1 MFRQAKESDISRIAE
16 ILIITK
22 RLANR
27 RYFQNDHVSFNVMQV
42 GSEIERLKQPH
53 ALDNVFVY
61 DDGIVKAT
69 INVEIE
75 PDKVM
80 LTNLY
85 VDQFFQGEGIGTY
98 ILKSIIDKYTN
109 KEIHVN
115 PIEAN
120 TRLRQYYEKL
130 GFVYT
135 GNRYEYFDTGVF
147 LRDYCYKRQV

>member
-1 MFRQAKESDISRIAE
+1 MLRKAKESDISRIAE

-27 RYFQNDHVSFNVMQV
+27 RFFNNDHVSFNVMQV
-42 GSEIERLKQPH
+42 RSEIERLKQPH
-53 ALDNVFVY
+53 ELDQVYVY

-69 INVEIE
+69 ININVELDRVI
-75 PDKVM
+75 

-98 ILKSIIDKYTN
+98 ILKTIIEKYPD

-120 TRLRQYYEKL
+120 TRLINYYERL
-130 GFVYT
+130 GFIYT

-147 LRDYCYKRQV
+147 LRDYCYKH